1 MADRGSNKSNAGS
14 GAGPGRS
21 PDRLDPLVTSLGGG
35 SLDFSAMLAI
45 ADILPVM
52 VAYID
57 RDLVYRFVNKPLAD
71 WFGLS
76 RKELLGRPLPEVIG
90 EEAFRPRE
98 PLLRGALKGER
109 KFYASEFEHRE
120 RGHVAVQSDYVPWAD
135 ANGEV
140 RGIII
145 LFEDVT
151 EQRVAERALRESEA
165 RFRRIANSAPA
176 LMWVTRP
183 ARVRDFVNEAYADFA
198 CGPGCSHEEAR
209 TLDWRE
215 RIHPDDVDR

>member
-1 MADRGSNKSNAGS
+1 MADKAGKTPRGKAKGAQAAPEELLLDTPVGS
-14 GAGPGRS
+14 ARTPH
-21 PDRLDPLVTSLGGG
+21 DYAPLVTALGGG
-35 SLDFSAMLAI
+35 TFDFSAMLAI

-98 PLLRGALKGER
+98 PLLHGALKGER
-109 KFYASEFEHRE
+109 KFYASEFEHPE

-176 LMWVTRP
+176 LMWVTR
-183 ARVRDFVNEAYADFA
+183 
-198 CGPGCSHEEAR
+198 
-209 TLDWRE
+209 LDR
-215 RIHPDDVDR
+215 